1 MPLDSRDLTFSPPR
15 TPAAGSEPTPGIA
28 RIDLPLPASEPRT
41 ASPDIDFDPVGAAA
55 DSAFARLATQAALN
69 QALDAARARAA
80 APHPA
85 GDWTPEMVQ
94 SGRALHALLGVD
106 DPLLLNA
113 ESSYDDSAMDQQL
126 RAALSQLPHI
136 ELASGE
142 LAALDAFD
150 LALEEGAD
158 VEEALSAAI
167 AAAEAVAEPAWTA
180 PERDAF
186 LNQGPPPF
194 PEPASDQA
202 DLDSGFELA
211 GRPAARETPAAGAPR
226 ASESVFDVRLP
237 SLLPADG
244 LAPDGDALDPAFG
257 VGFNFGT
264 SFTDDTTLLDFERR
278 LQSSAETARRD
289 TTVTAAA
296 AASASEIKGSA
307 AADFLVGTSA
317 ADTMGGLA
325 DDDYLY
331 GDRPTNYLS
340 GTHDAANP
348 LISLSFDTS
357 GGDDIMSG
365 GAGADSLWGGAGDDQ
380 MHGDI
385 PDSGSSL
392 AAEFGFDLG
401 TAGYGDD
408 ALWGGEG
415 ADSLWGGGGNDSL
428 YGEAGADTLYGGDGN
443 DILDGD
449 GGGDR
454 LEGDAGADTL
464 YGKAG
469 ADNLFGYAGDD
480 IIIGG
485 ESDDTL
491 AGGDGADEFR
501 FAGGTGADA
510 LAHAQSLGTDTIND
524 YSAADGDSFGLS
536 DADFGFGAAGN
547 LLDGD
552 TYFEVDGGSLSA
564 TPFDASGGDAGP
576 AIVVFGANAGSD
588 GVGLYYTDDAS
599 NMSNANSYQIA
610 DIIGVNMTDVEAADF
625 FLRS

>member
-15 TPAAGSEPTPGIA
+15 APTAGPEETPGIA
-28 RIDLPLPASEPRT
+28 RIDLPLPGSAATPT
-41 ASPDIDFDPVGAAA
+41 SPDIDFDPVAAAA

-69 QALDAARARAA
+69 QALEAARAKAGSTR
-80 APHPA
+80 PA
-85 GDWTPEMVQ
+85 GDWTPELVQ

-126 RAALSQLPHI
+126 RDALAQLPHL

-180 PERDAF
+180 PEGEAF
-186 LNQGPPPF
+186 LNPPPPF
-194 PEPASDQA
+194 PESEPALA
-202 DLDSGFELA
+202 GLDSGLELA
-211 GRPAARETPAAGAPR
+211 GRPAARDTPASGAPR
-226 ASESVFDVRLP
+226 ASDSVFDVRLP

-244 LAPDGDALDPAFG
+244 LAPDADALDPAFG
-257 VGFNFGT
+257 VGFGFGPG
-264 SFTDDTTLLDFERR
+264 FTDDTTLLDFERR
-278 LQSSAETARRD
+278 LQASTETTRRD
-289 TTVTAAA
+289 LTATAAA
-296 AASASEIKGSA
+296 ASSASEIKGSA

-331 GDRPTNYLS
+331 GDTPSNYLS
-340 GTHDAANP
+340 GTHDADNP
-348 LISLSFDTS
+348 LTSPSFGAS
-357 GGDDIMSG
+357 GGDDVMSG

-380 MHGDI
+380 IHGDI
-385 PDSGSSL
+385 PDSGTSL

-415 ADSLWGGGGNDSL
+415 ADSLWGGGGNDTL

-443 DILDGD
+443 DILDGGD
-449 GGGDR
+449 GADR
-454 LEGDAGADTL
+454 LEGNAGVDTL
-464 YGKAG
+464 YGRAG

-480 IIIGG
+480 VIIGG
-485 ESDDTL
+485 EGDDTL
-491 AGGDGADEFR
+491 EGGDGADEFR

-552 TYFEVDGGSLSA
+552 TYFEVDGGSLSDTA
-564 TPFDASGGDAGP
+564 FDASGGDAGP